1 MSTDI
6 IKATKSIR
14 TIMVPVDDSQAA
26 MGALNEACR
35 LAKAFNASVTVVHIA
50 DFTRNSWGVAGF
62 SDYSALDNAIADIR
76 RQILQRASSTLEAAG
91 VTSEIV
97 VLESAG
103 EKIAD
108 LIVCEAEK
116 RHADYI
122 VMGTHG
128 FSGLLN
134 LLLGS
139 VAEGVVRQSSIPVLL
154 IREQEK

>member
-1 MSTDI
+1 MLDT
-6 IKATKSIR
+6 AQTTTPIR

-26 MGALNEACR
+26 MGALSEACR

-62 SDYSALDNAIADIR
+62 SDHSELDSAIADIR
-76 RQILQRASSTLEAAG
+76 QKILQRASNTLEAAG
-91 VTSEIV
+91 VASEVV

-103 EKIAD
+103 EKTAD
-108 LIVCEAEK
+108 LIVSEAEK
-116 RHADYI
+116 RRADYI

-154 IREQEK
+154 IREQENN